1 MWEAGCEIAGLKRL
15 ARRHTKRRIEMPPPA
30 NEIEA
35 MLELHFEALLVKQY
49 SEQTIKARRNQFK
62 VFLRWC
68 ADQGIN
74 SPRDIS
80 PALLERYRGHL
91 FYYRKKNGEPLSFH
105 TQHGM
110 LVPLKRWLRWMA
122 REKYIVQNPAVD
134 LELPRLGRLLPKHA
148 LTRDEV
154 ESILAEPNTVM
165 HEV

>member
-1 MWEAGCEIAGLKRL
+1 
-15 ARRHTKRRIEMPPPA
+15 
-30 NEIEA
+30 